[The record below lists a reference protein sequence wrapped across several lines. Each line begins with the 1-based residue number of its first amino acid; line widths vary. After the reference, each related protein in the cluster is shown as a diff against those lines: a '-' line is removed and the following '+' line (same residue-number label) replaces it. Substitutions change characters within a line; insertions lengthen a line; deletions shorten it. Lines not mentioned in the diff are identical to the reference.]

1 MVLTMMNT
9 TIRNILCNTAN
20 SLLGTNE
27 SNQIIV
33 LCKLNGFAREKK
45 DKFLKKRLR
54 HYRYTKVQK
63 RHILLIY
70 SSIVIF

>member
-27 SNQIIV
+27 SDRIIV
-33 LCKLNGFAREKK
+33 LCKLNGFARA
-45 DKFLKKRLR
+45 KKR
-54 HYRYTKVQK
+54 
-63 RHILLIY
+63 
-70 SSIVIF
+70 